1 MVEKSEGCGGGWGE
15 FTVVTTLILDVEK
28 RFVYVTPT
36 SYLELLSSFKKI
48 LQMKRDEVGGYKHR
62 YQVGLDK
69 ISSAELQVSGLQ
81 DDLQAMQPVLEKTSK
96 EVEEMMVVIARYS
109 FILIEDIHSQSK
121 KS

>member
-1 MVEKSEGCGGGWGE
+1 M
-15 FTVVTTLILDVEK
+15 
-28 RFVYVTPT
+28 YVTPT

-109 FILIEDIHSQSK
+109 LILIEDIHSQSK